1 MKNSE
6 DWSSFL
12 STLGLCLMSLGAYSM
27 KLNLNEDEM
36 DTIEVITTVLPC
48 VCIAAVLFIMIMFDL
63 GLKQKMCG
71 SKAEQQQQQS
81 NNNINSGKTSSL
93 TQVQPIESTGRD
105 NDDDGELE
113 SLRRWGNGERTQRR
127 IEGGE
132 GQ

>member
-1 MKNSE
+1 MLIHLLFLLKLAPYVKDSE

-71 SKAEQQQQQS
+71 SKAVAGTTADQQHK
-81 NNNINSGKTSSL
+81 SGKTSSL

-105 NDDDGELE
+105 NDDEGELE
-113 SLRRWGNGERTQRR
+113 SLRS
-127 IEGGE
+127 
-132 GQ
+132 